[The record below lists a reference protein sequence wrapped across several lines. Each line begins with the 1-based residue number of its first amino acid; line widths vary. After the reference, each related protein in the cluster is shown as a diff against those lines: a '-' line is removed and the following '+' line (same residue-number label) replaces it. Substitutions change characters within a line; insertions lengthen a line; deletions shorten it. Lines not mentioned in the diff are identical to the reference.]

1 MATTNIPIPEPAA
14 GLFVRDDDEGI
25 FSRDGQGNLIRL
37 DDPSEEDY
45 NKTITLQIDGQT
57 VEVPLAR
64 PLTDAN
70 GNLVLDLQDRTTPRY
85 TTIYD
90 AAVALYVK
98 EPGDEAKIPIPVL
111 CHQPHMKPVAVC
123 RLCIVQIYG
132 QKRGKRAAERK
143 LLPACQHQVVEGME
157 VFTMMAE
164 GPDGDRVR
172 QAVKTLTELLASDY
186 LKPAPL
192 TPELS
197 TYNELGL
204 ISERCG
210 AGASRFQLDVLCDP
224 PPAAEPPVGR
234 RGLDDSSPV
243 FQVDHSACILCD
255 RCIRACDDVKA
266 NHIIG
271 RTGKGATAGI
281 GFDLNDPMAESG
293 CVQCGECMVSC
304 PTTAITFK
312 PVAKVKLS
320 SLNASSE
327 VLPARE
333 LLADPIFTGIPPKF
347 LLWQQGLVVRRRFR
361 AGEVLCRQGDPGNTA
376 FLIKSGRLHVKV
388 YPPSPPQSP
397 SLLGVILPHHRP
409 EPILQ
414 VELTPA
420 DLIFGEMACLSALP
434 RSADV
439 VALENGEV
447 WELRRNVLDRLM
459 RLPSQRRRIEVEY
472 RQRALDLVLRSNG
485 LFRDI
490 PQDDYRKIVDYLR
503 QRITFA
509 RVNPGQTICRQGDRA
524 NDFFM
529 IRMGH
534 IRISITRYG
543 NKVGQV
549 LSRGPGSVLGE
560 ISLLGL
566 SASDA
571 YRSEE
576 EADRYLQG
584 LFDRAEGDLT
594 NALPAGLQTATCTA
608 LDYLELA
615 RLNRA
620 DFLEM
625 VRLFPI
631 IRRRLIAQTL
641 NRLRG
646 DVNPSAL
653 TQEYVEQGLYEARS
667 VLVLD
672 LDCCTRCDEC
682 TRGCIQRHGAE
693 SHGVPLA
700 RMMRDGKRFANY
712 MVATSCRSCETPHC
726 MTGCPVDAI
735 HRGKHLQIVIEDHC
749 IGCGLCAANCPY
761 GSIYIQ
767 PNQNHPKGLPAQ
779 PKAVNCDLCDSKD
792 LRSTPNP
799 SCVSSCPHDAAFRLT
814 GAQLLQRALSTENT
828 KGIYAPSRD

>member
-1 MATTNIPIPEPAA
+1 MATPLPIPEPSA

-25 FSRDGQGNLIRL
+25 FSRDESGNLIRQ
-37 DDPSEEDY
+37 DDPSESDY
-45 NKTITLQIDGQT
+45 NKIVTLQIDGQT
-57 VEVPLAR
+57 VQVPMAR

-90 AAVALYVK
+90 AAVSLYVK
-98 EPGDEAKIPIPVL
+98 EVGDETKIPIPVL

-172 QAVKTLTELLASDY
+172 SAVKTLTELLASDH

-192 TPELS
+192 VPELS

-204 ISERCG
+204 MSERTG
-210 AGASRFQLDVLCDP
+210 ADTSRFQLDLLSSP
-224 PPAAEPPVGR
+224 PPTAAPLAGR

-243 FQVDHSACILCD
+243 FQVDHSSCILCD
-255 RCIRACDDVKA
+255 RCVRACGEVKH
-266 NHIIG
+266 NDIIG

-281 GFDLNDPMAESG
+281 SFDLNDPMGESG

-304 PTTAITFK
+304 PTTAISFK
-312 PVAKVKLS
+312 PVAKVSHTALK
-320 SLNASSE
+320 ASSE
-327 VLPARE
+327 VLPARD

-347 LLWQQGLVVRRRFR
+347 LLWQQGLVVRRRVK

-376 FLIKSGRLHVKV
+376 FLIKKGRLKVKA
-388 YPPSPPQSP
+388 YPAAPPQAS
-397 SLLGVILPHHRP
+397 SLLGMFTPHDRP
-409 EPILQ
+409 KPIFET
-414 VELTPA
+414 ELTPA
-420 DLIFGEMACLSALP
+420 DLILGEMACLSALP
-434 RSADV
+434 RTADV
-439 VALENGEV
+439 MAMEDGEV
-447 WELRRNVLDRLM
+447 WELRRNVIDRLM
-459 RLPSQRRRIEVEY
+459 RLPTQRKRIEEAY
-472 RQRALDLVLRSNG
+472 RQRAMEMVLRSTN

-490 PQDDYRKIVDYLR
+490 PEDEYKKIIGYLR

-524 NDFFM
+524 SDFFI
-529 IRMGH
+529 IRMGYV
-534 IRISITRYG
+534 RVSVARFG
-543 NKVGQV
+543 NEPGHVI
-549 LSRGPGSVLGE
+549 SRGPGSILGE

-571 YRSEE
+571 GRQED
-576 EADRYLQG
+576 EADRHLKH
-584 LFDRAEGDLT
+584 LLDNAGDDL
-594 NALPAGLQTATCTA
+594 NSALPAGIVTATLTA
-608 LDYLELA
+608 LDYLEMA
-615 RLNRA
+615 RLSRV
-620 DFLEM
+620 DFLQM
-625 VRLFPI
+625 VRQFPV
-631 IRRRLIAQTL
+631 IRRRLVTQTL
-641 NRLRG
+641 NRLRS
-646 DVNPSAL
+646 DENPTAL
-653 TQEYVEQGLYEARS
+653 MEEFVGQGLYEARS

-682 TRGCIQRHGAE
+682 TRGCVQRHGTE
-693 SHGVPLA
+693 SHGVPMA
-700 RMMRDGKRFANY
+700 RMLRDGKRFANY
-712 MVATSCRSCETPHC
+712 MVATACRSCETPHC

-749 IGCGLCAANCPY
+749 IGCGLCAENCPY
-761 GSIYIQ
+761 GSISVQ
-767 PNQNHPKGLPAQ
+767 PNLKPLDGMIVAQ

-792 LRSTPNP
+792 QRSTPNP
-799 SCVSSCPHDAAFRLT
+799 SCVSSCPHDAAHRYT
-814 GAQLLQRALSTENT
+814 GAQLLERVLTSSDS
-828 KGIYAPSRD
+828 GRR

>member
-1 MATTNIPIPEPAA
+1 MATSVPIPEPAA
-14 GLFVRDDDEGI
+14 GLFVRDDDEEL
-25 FSRDGQGNLIRL
+25 FSRDVEGNLIRL
-37 DDPSEEDY
+37 DDPSEADY
-45 NKTITLQIDGQT
+45 KKIITLQIDGQT
-57 VEVPLAR
+57 VRVPLAT

-70 GNLVLDLQDRTTPRY
+70 GNLVLDLEDRTTPRY

-90 AAVALYVK
+90 AAASLYVK

-143 LLPACQHQVVEGME
+143 LLPACQHQVNEGME
-157 VFTMMAE
+157 VFTMNAE

-172 QAVKTLTELLASDY
+172 QTVRTLTELLASDH
-186 LKPAPL
+186 LKPAPS

-204 ISERCG
+204 MSQRCG
-210 AGASRFQLDVLCDP
+210 ADTSRFSLDALSDP
-224 PPAAEPPVGR
+224 PPPAPPLVGR
-234 RGLDDSSPV
+234 RGFDESSPV

-255 RCIRACDDVKA
+255 RCVRACGEVKD

-281 GFDLNDPMAESG
+281 GFDLNEPMAESG
-293 CVQCGECMVSC
+293 CVQCGECMISC
-304 PTTAITFK
+304 PTTAISFK

-320 SLNASSE
+320 SLNSSSE
-327 VLPARE
+327 VLPAPE

-347 LLWQQGLVVRRRFR
+347 LLWQQGLVVRRRFK
-361 AGEVLCRQGDPGNTA
+361 AGEYLCHQGDPGNTA
-376 FLIKSGRLHVKV
+376 FLIKKGKLKVDV
-388 YPPSPPQSP
+388 YPPSAPQNP
-397 SLLGVILPHHRP
+397 SLLGSFLPYQRP
-409 EPILQ
+409 ASILQ

-420 DLIFGEMACLSALP
+420 NLIFGEMACLSALP

-439 VALENGEV
+439 MALEDGEV

-459 RLPSQRRRIEVEY
+459 RLPAQRRKIEIEY
-472 RQRALDLVLRSNG
+472 RQRALDLVLRSTS

-490 PQDDYRKIVDYLR
+490 PQDEYRKIVDYLR

-529 IRMGH
+529 IRMGYVRVSVAH
-534 IRISITRYG
+534 YG
-543 NKVGQV
+543 NEEGNV
-549 LSRGPGSVLGE
+549 LSCGPGSILGE

-566 SASDA
+566 SHSDA
-571 YRSEE
+571 YRSEQ
-576 EADRYLQG
+576 EAERYLQN
-584 LFDRAEGDLT
+584 LFDRAGDDLDS
-594 NALPAGLQTATCTA
+594 ALPAGFQTATVTA

-620 DFLEM
+620 DFLQM
-625 VRLFPI
+625 VRLFPV
-631 IRRRLIAQTL
+631 IRHRLVAETLRRLRNDDEPTAIME
-641 NRLRG
+641 
-646 DVNPSAL
+646 
-653 TQEYVEQGLYEARS
+653 EYVGQGLYEARS

-672 LDCCTRCDEC
+672 LDHCTRCDEC
-682 TRGCIQRHGAE
+682 TRGCIQRHGTE
-693 SHGVPLA
+693 SHGVPLT
-700 RMMRDGKRFANY
+700 RMLRDGKRFSNY
-712 MVATSCRSCETPHC
+712 MVATACRSCETPHC

-749 IGCGLCAANCPY
+749 IGCGLCAENCPY
-761 GSIYIQ
+761 GSIYIE
-767 PNQNHPKGLPAQ
+767 PNQNHLEGLVAQ
-779 PKAVNCDLCDSKD
+779 PKAVNCDLCDSHD

-799 SCVSSCPHDAAFRLT
+799 SCVSSCPHDAAFRMT
-814 GAQLLQRALSTENT
+814 GEQLLQRVLTRT
-828 KGIYAPSRD
+828 HGGGK